1 MSKKPSVIW
10 IRGPSSVGLPLAAS
24 SDSRNSSLLSLLFDK
39 IDLLYAF
46 SPDESSWSSVK
57 VKYISRKSELSSAE
71 VDLLKES
78 VLHGFYKPS
87 ALRCVTTRLYA
98 DTV

>member
-1 MSKKPSVIW
+1 M
-10 IRGPSSVGLPLAAS
+10 GLPLAAS

-78 VLHGFYKPS
+78 VLHGHLLC
-87 ALRCVTTRLYA
+87 ATRLYA
-98 DTV
+98 DTVEKHVPILITDSG